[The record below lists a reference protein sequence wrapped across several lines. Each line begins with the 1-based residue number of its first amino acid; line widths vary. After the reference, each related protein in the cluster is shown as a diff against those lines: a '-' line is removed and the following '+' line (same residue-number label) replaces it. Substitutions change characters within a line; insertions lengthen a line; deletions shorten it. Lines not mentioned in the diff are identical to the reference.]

1 MPKLSRLIRRSLL
14 SLAALLLLYGTA
26 VWLLP
31 HIKSPG
37 QPEGE
42 PEITVWLLSNG
53 VHTDIVVPTFSS
65 EADWRAVFPAEHTR
79 SQEYAPWLAI
89 GLGDKNF
96 YLTTPT
102 WADLKFSTALKA
114 ATGLSSNAVHAT
126 YYPSLEGCT
135 RCAPIR
141 ISRAQYRRLIAYIR
155 QSLQWQNG
163 RTLPIPTDMVYG
175 ENDAFYEAVGS
186 YNLFYTCNTWTNNA
200 LKAMHADAALW
211 TITEQGLF
219 QHHPPQPPS
228 GGNEGLPE
236 TTSQLGD

>member
-14 SLAALLLLYGTA
+14 SLAALLLLYGAA

-96 YLTTPT
+96 YLNTPT
-102 WADLKFSTALKA
+102 WADLTASTALKA
-114 ATGLSSNAVHAT
+114 VSGLSESAIHTT
-126 YYPSLEGCT
+126 YYDSMENCG
-135 RCAPIR
+135 RCAKFTV
-141 ISRAQYRRLIAYIR
+141 SRRQYLELAAYIR
-155 QSLQWQNG
+155 SSLKWRDG
-163 RTLPIPTDMVYG
+163 RTIPVTADIHYG
-175 ENDAFYEAVGS
+175 ESDAFYEAKGS
-186 YNLFYTCNTWTNNA
+186 YNLFYTCNTWTNDA
-200 LKAMHADAALW
+200 LKSAGAKAALW
-211 TITEQGLF
+211 TITE
-219 QHHPPQPPS
+219 
-228 GGNEGLPE
+228 GGIFRHYTP
-236 TTSQLGD
+236 

>member
-14 SLAALLLLYGTA
+14 SLAALLLLYGAA

-102 WADLKFSTALKA
+102 WADLRLSTALKA
-114 ATGLSSNAVHAT
+114 
-126 YYPSLEGCT
+126 
-135 RCAPIR
+135 
-141 ISRAQYRRLIAYIR
+141 
-155 QSLQWQNG
+155 
-163 RTLPIPTDMVYG
+163 
-175 ENDAFYEAVGS
+175 
-186 YNLFYTCNTWTNNA
+186 
-200 LKAMHADAALW
+200 MHTDAALW

-219 QHHPPQPPS
+219 HHHPPQPPS

-236 TTSQLGD
+236 TTSQPVD

>member
-14 SLAALLLLYGTA
+14 SLATLLLLYGAA

-31 HIKSPG
+31 RIKSPG

-102 WADLKFSTALKA
+102 WADLRPSTALKA

-126 YYPSLEGCT
+126 YYHSLEGCT

-141 ISRAQYRRLIAYIR
+141 ISRAQYRRLVSYIR

-163 RTLPIPTDMVYG
+163 RTLPIPTNKV
-175 ENDAFYEAVGS
+175 
-186 YNLFYTCNTWTNNA
+186 
-200 LKAMHADAALW
+200 
-211 TITEQGLF
+211 
-219 QHHPPQPPS
+219 
-228 GGNEGLPE
+228 
-236 TTSQLGD
+236 

>member
-1 MPKLSRLIRRSLL
+1 MPTLRRLIRRSLL
-14 SLAALLLLYGTA
+14 SLAALLLLYGAA

-37 QPEGE
+37 HAEGE

-53 VHTDIVVPTFSS
+53 VHTDIVVPAVSS

-79 SQEYAPWLAI
+79 SQEYTPWLAI

-102 WADLKFSTALKA
+102 WADLRPGTALKA

-126 YYPSLEGCT
+126 YLHSLEGCA

-141 ISRAQYRRLIAYIR
+141 ISRPQYRRLVAYIR
-155 QSLQWQNG
+155 QSLQWHNG
-163 RTLPIPTDMVYG
+163 RTRPIPTHLVYG
-175 ENDAFYEAVGS
+175 DHDAFYEATGS
-186 YNLFYTCNTWTNNA
+186 YSLFYTCNTWTNNA
-200 LKAMHADAALW
+200 LKTMGSDAALW
-211 TITEQGLF
+211 TITEQGIFL
-219 QHHPPQPPS
+219 HHPPQDTPP
-228 GGNEGLPE
+228 P
-236 TTSQLGD
+236 

>member
-1 MPKLSRLIRRSLL
+1 MRRSLL
-14 SLAALLLLYGTA
+14 ILAALLLLYGAA

-37 QPEGE
+37 RTEGE

-53 VHTDIVVPTFSS
+53 VHTDIVVPTANS

-96 YLTTPT
+96 YLNTHT
-102 WADLKFSTALKA
+102 WADLSPRTAFRA
-114 ATGLSSNAVHAT
+114 AAGLSSNAIHAT
-126 YYPSLEGCT
+126 YLHSLEDCT

-141 ISRAQYRRLIAYIR
+141 ISRPQYRRLVAYIH

-163 RTLPIPTDMVYG
+163 RTRPIPTHMVYG
-175 ENDAFYEAVGS
+175 GHDAFYEATGS
-186 YNLFYTCNTWTNNA
+186 YNLFYTCNTWTNSA
-200 LKAMHADAALW
+200 LKTMGADAALW
-211 TITEQGLF
+211 TITEQGIFL
-219 QHHPPQPPS
+219 HHPPRPAGIP
-228 GGNEGLPE
+228 
-236 TTSQLGD
+236 

>member
-14 SLAALLLLYGTA
+14 SLAAILLLYGAA

-31 HIKSPG
+31 RIKSPG
-37 QPEGE
+37 RPEGE

-102 WADLKFSTALKA
+102 WADLKFGTALKA

-135 RCAPIR
+135 RCAPI
-141 ISRAQYRRLIAYIR
+141 L
-155 QSLQWQNG
+155 
-163 RTLPIPTDMVYG
+163 V
-175 ENDAFYEAVGS
+175 V
-186 YNLFYTCNTWTNNA
+186 
-200 LKAMHADAALW
+200 ADC
-211 TITEQGLF
+211 
-219 QHHPPQPPS
+219 
-228 GGNEGLPE
+228 
-236 TTSQLGD
+236 